1 MFLEITMKVKGTFQ
15 DLAVFGV
22 GTLKTLDR
30 TNLVKFDLMPEFFYT
45 LGKSGFE
52 FEIEIQNQSESIY
65 IRELRSQ
72 NSEKERRG
80 NNNTELGPDA
90 THSTRGPRRGH
101 FCCREQI
108 LGEGKGS

>member
-65 IRELRSQ
+65 QRTP

-108 LGEGKGS
+108 LGEGCKGS

>member
-1 MFLEITMKVKGTFQ
+1 MAIVFLHVNVISIGQGMFLEITMKVKGTFQ

-65 IRELRSQ
+65 YIRELRTPKK
-72 NSEKERRG
+72 KEEAI
-80 NNNTELGPDA
+80 T
-90 THSTRGPRRGH
+90 TQS
-101 FCCREQI
+101 
-108 LGEGKGS
+108 